1 MSAKLLALCVCP
13 ALAVAPLTVP
23 TVRHKAAHHAA
34 RVLHKAADRIE
45 KNSAPKADAPCAP
58 LVGAQ
63 VVAEPLP
70 VMPLAAETV
79 QGPALLETET
89 AGGPTGEPKPDVW
102 ATAEYPIEPFYP
114 IIPGGGGGG
123 GGGGSGGGGADPA
136 PPEPPTQATVPEP
149 ASWVMLTTG
158 FGLAGYAIRRQQRQ
172 ASKAAASKDENP
184 TNV

>member
-23 TVRHKAAHHAA
+23 SVRHKAAHHTA
-34 RVLHKAADRIE
+34 RALHRAADRIE
-45 KNSAPKADAPCAP
+45 KKSAPKAAAPCTT

-70 VMPLAAETV
+70 VMPLAAEAV

-123 GGGGSGGGGADPA
+123 GGGGSGGGGVDPA